1 MKQLKKSKNMNR
13 TKNYKIYAAIVLVI
27 LVLAT
32 LFYGFLKISYYN
44 KVVDQ
49 ANIVSIREL
58 ILLAVRG
65 VKKDAPVEARSG
77 DIYFPESR
85 LYLPNPGL
93 PLSLTYLYDS
103 GDITDSQAELSV
115 STYPVRGTE
124 KLYSSQNMEELFAA
138 VPKLQA
144 CSRGIKLVSQKFP
157 QDDANNQLVQTVNL
171 STGKDLFV
179 YIEKDCPELYET
191 AQLFKNI
198 KAY

>member
-1 MKQLKKSKNMNR
+1 MNR